1 MLRRDVSRAGEAGRD
16 GGLQDDGGDQEPNV
30 GVSSSSGAHTHTHSL
45 SLSLGHAHRHTLI
58 SLCLSSVT
66 LRAKRWEVPT
76 TNTISFFLGIGGKR
90 SSFALSLSSLSPHRN
105 DEVPQS
111 VDADRHD
118 TVTLTGAACVCR
130 VCCVCVCVGGAPP
143 RAPPP
148 ALCEGNNRGSLVF
161 FFALHMCKRA
171 TRERE
176 TDESQTT
183 FFSDESE
190 KWQAKDVEHSSSST
204 FFHSYHRTREDH
216 HHRELLP
223 KITWAS
229 SLGLRRRPRS
239 RRCSW
244 RCWLL
249 FLACGGRT
257 RA

>member
-58 SLCLSSVT
+58 SFCLSSVT

-90 SSFALSLSSLSPHRN
+90 SSFALSLSSLSPHRD

-130 VCCVCVCVGGAPP
+130 VCCVCVCVWGV
-143 RAPPP
+143 R
-148 ALCEGNNRGSLVF
+148 RRV
-161 FFALHMCKRA
+161 
-171 TRERE
+171 
-176 TDESQTT
+176 
-183 FFSDESE
+183 
-190 KWQAKDVEHSSSST
+190 
-204 FFHSYHRTREDH
+204 
-216 HHRELLP
+216 
-223 KITWAS
+223 
-229 SLGLRRRPRS
+229 RRPRLCVKGTIEEVWFFFLRCTCVNA
-239 RRCSW
+239 RRVSV
-244 RCWLL
+244 RLMKVKRL
-249 FLACGGRT
+249 FSPT
-257 RA
+257 RARSGRQKMLNILHRQRSFIHITARERTIIIESFYQK